1 MFISFTKLPYEVYII
16 IPLFSELY
24 LEGRKGGGGENL
36 GWIMGGGDG
45 EEWSGENECQRR
57 SGL

>member
-1 MFISFTKLPYEVYII
+1 MYII

-24 LEGRKGGGGENL
+24 LEGGKGGGGENL